1 VPPAQRGPVRGHR
14 EQPRVIGGRE
24 PSIRRRGGGQGCGG
38 ADEEVEGVVVGRQRE
53 VPEGRER
60 KARARARPA
69 RVRAKER
76 VVGVQSGGAARE
88 DEAHIGE
95 VVGSERGDE
104 GGEVRRGGEAAR
116 YEEVRVLRGEAAAAS
131 D

>member
-14 EQPRVIGGRE
+14 EQPRVIGGRG

-60 KARARARPA
+60 KARARTARE
-69 RVRAKER
+69 RAEER
-76 VVGVQSGGAARE
+76 VVGVQRGGVARE
-88 DEAHIGE
+88 DEARVGE
-95 VVGSERGDE
+95 VIGSERGDE